1 MGLGYREVMVL
12 LSMLLMMVLIVAGI
26 VWLIVWLI
34 RRTSKPSKAITRS
47 AAERLAELESLRN
60 GGQITAAEYE
70 KQRAAI
76 VASV

>member
-1 MGLGYREVMVL
+1 MGLGYKEVMVL

-26 VWLIVWLI
+26 VWLVG
-34 RRTSKPSKAITRS
+34 TASKPSKAITRS

>member
-1 MGLGYREVMVL
+1 MGIGYRELLLLLGMLLVMVL
-12 LSMLLMMVLIVAGI
+12 MVAGI
-26 VWLIVWLI
+26 VWLIGTAS
-34 RRTSKPSKAITRS
+34 RPSKAIARS
-47 AAERLAELESLRN
+47 TSERLAELESLRN

>member
-1 MGLGYREVMVL
+1 MGLGYKEVMVL

-26 VWLIVWLI
+26 VWLVG
-34 RRTSKPSKAITRS
+34 TASKPSKVITRS
-47 AAERLAELESLRN
+47 AAERLSELESLRKA
-60 GGQITAAEYE
+60 GQITAAEYE

>member
-1 MGLGYREVMVL
+1 MGLGYREVML
-12 LSMLLMMVLIVAGI
+12 LLGMLLMMVLIVAGI
-26 VWLIVWLI
+26 VWLVG
-34 RRTSKPSKAITRS
+34 TASKPSKAIMRS

-60 GGQITAAEYE
+60 SGQITTAEYE

>member
-1 MGLGYREVMVL
+1 MGLGYREVMIL
-12 LSMLLMMVLIVAGI
+12 LGMLLMMVLIVAGI
-26 VWLIVWLI
+26 VWLVG
-34 RRTSKPSKAITRS
+34 TASKPSKVITRS

>member
-1 MGLGYREVMVL
+1 MGIGYRELMLLLLFMVL
-12 LSMLLMMVLIVAGI
+12 MVAGI
-26 VWLIVWLI
+26 VWLVG
-34 RRTSKPSKAITRS
+34 TASKPSKAITRS

-60 GGQITAAEYE
+60 SGQITAAEYE